1 MPHVLVTGGAGFFG
15 GILKRHLL
23 QQHYEV
29 TSTDR
34 VSDLSWHPRLTKITG
49 DLRDPWLMNQVLP

>member
-29 TSTDR
+29 TRSIACPIR
-34 VSDLSWHPRLTKITG
+34 VGTPGSRK
-49 DLRDPWLMNQVLP
+49 LRAICAIRG